1 MPFVDTHAHAFLTSL
16 PMEPGRR
23 YTPTRDCP
31 TEAYLAVLAAADI
44 GAGVLVQPSF
54 LGTDNSYL
62 LQALE
67 RYPDRLRGIAVVDPR
82 IADRDLEAMNQS
94 GIVGIRFNLIGKD
107 AAILRQPDTQALVR
121 RIDRLGWQVE
131 VQCHGRDIGL
141 VLDAMAGFGGPLV
154 FDHFGL
160 PDANLGVRDQGFR
173 GLLAEG
179 ASGRTFVKVS
189 AGYRNK
195 GLDVASCAGALLA
208 VLGPRRLVWGSD
220 WPFTQF
226 EASASFAG
234 VVNELRRWIPDREA
248 HDAMDVTA
256 LGLFKFSS
264 EINSLTSSR
273 PTRRAT
279 AA

>member
-1 MPFVDTHAHAFLTSL
+1 
-16 PMEPGRR
+16 
-23 YTPTRDCP
+23 
-31 TEAYLAVLAAADI
+31 
-44 GAGVLVQPSF
+44 
-54 LGTDNSYL
+54 
-62 LQALE
+62 
-67 RYPDRLRGIAVVDPR
+67 
-82 IADRDLEAMNQS
+82 
-94 GIVGIRFNLIGKD
+94 
-107 AAILRQPDTQALVR
+107 
-121 RIDRLGWQVE
+121 
-131 VQCHGRDIGL
+131 
-141 VLDAMAGFGGPLV
+141 
-154 FDHFGL
+154 
-160 PDANLGVRDQGFR
+160 
-173 GLLAEG
+173 
-179 ASGRTFVKVS
+179 VS